1 MQNIHY
7 QITQGIPFQIRVY
20 PKTEENNA
28 FIIIRDPQ
36 SIVQFTDV
44 VTINEEKWLTGI
56 ITQDNFMSP
65 GIKYF
70 QLFEDNLIKEEGNLL
85 VKVNLSIDTTQD
97 YRSKYA
103 VIVEAIE
110 AMIAGTASRAQ
121 KTVKVGDKEIQYMSF
136 SELKAI
142 LDYFKGK
149 LKEQEDGYDTVN
161 NQMHQKYVFRI
172 R

>member
-44 VTINEEKWLTGI
+44 VTIDEEKWLTGV

-121 KTVKVGDKEIQYMSF
+121 RNVKVGDKQIQYMSF
-136 SELKAI
+136 SELKGI